1 MTVKISKPAIN
12 IRAELADLKKPTGLA
27 GEAMLKAETPQE
39 QFNLISAGRKNL
51 IINGSMRF
59 AQRGTSSTSNSYG
72 SVDRWRPA
80 YSTGQYAGTQQKAT
94 DSPTGQGFTHS
105 YKFTV
110 NTPETSLTGTEY
122 VSMVHFIEAQNLNH
136 LCYGT
141 SSAKTMVLSF
151 WVKSSITGT
160 YAISIYQNDATR
172 NFVPTYTIN
181 SANTWEFKK
190 ITIPGDPSGTIN
202 NDNDIGMSLYWLLGA
217 GADYTAGSGNNST
230 WGAYSTGNFAAGH
243 LTDWAETSGA
253 TFFLT
258 GVQLEVG
265 SVCTPFDH
273 LSYGEELALCQRY
286 YAKIVSHGNY
296 TVFGAGYCGNTT
308 NAYFHIPL
316 PVTMR
321 AQPTI
326 AGLNGSFAIIDGSG
340 YNVSSSS
347 VDLSSSGPYAVRV
360 DAVSS
365 GLTHGRGVLLRANND
380 NDAFIYAHAEI

>member
-1 MTVKISKPAIN
+1 MKE
-12 IRAELADLKKPTGLA
+12 ELIKFKNGYCYKVLVNASQTPTGSENFTCRYT
-27 GEAMLKAETPQE
+27 GEE
-39 QFNLISAGRKNL
+39 QDMK
-51 IINGSMRF
+51 RF
-59 AQRGTSSTSNSYG
+59 G
-72 SVDRWRPA
+72 
-80 YSTGQYAGTQQKAT
+80 
-94 DSPTGQGFTHS
+94 
-105 YKFTV
+105 
-110 NTPETSLTGTEY
+110 
-122 VSMVHFIEAQNLNH
+122 
-136 LCYGT
+136 YGT
-141 SSAKTMVLSF
+141 SACKQATLSF
-151 WVKSSITGT
+151 SVKSNKTGL
-160 YAISIYQNDATR
+160 YSVQVYIGNNSPNIIE
-172 NFVPTYTIN
+172 TYTIN

>member
-39 QFNLISAGRKNL
+39 QFNLIGAGRKNL

-59 AQRGTSSTSNSYG
+59 AQRGTSSTSNSYAT
-72 SVDRWRPA
+72 VDRWRPA
-80 YSTGQYAGTQQKAT
+80 YSTGQYAGTQQKST
-94 DSPTGQGFTHS
+94 DAPTGQGFTHS

-110 NTPETSLTGTEY
+110 NTPETSLTGTDY
-122 VSMVHFIEAQNLNH
+122 VSMAHYIEAQNLNH

-141 SSAKTMVLSF
+141 SSAKDMVLSF

-160 YAISIYQNDATR
+160 YAISIYQNDASR

-190 ITIPGDPSGTIN
+190 IIIPGDQSGTIN
-202 NDNDIGMSLYWLLGA
+202 NDNNTGLAMYWLLGA

-230 WGAYSTGNFAAGH
+230 WGTYSTGNFAKGH

-265 SVCTPFDH
+265 SVCTPFEH

-286 YAKIVSHGNY
+286 YHKWTSD
-296 TVFGAGYCGNTT
+296 AGYNFIAMGYSYQATGSN
-308 NAYFHIPL
+308 HIYHF

-321 AQPTI
+321 AKPTFL
-326 AGLNGSFAIIDGSG
+326 ASSG
-340 YNVSSSS
+340 TWRICSASCVNNVS
-347 VDLSSSGPYAVRV
+347 VSGGSYNT
-360 DAVSS
+360 DSCTITVSTS
-365 GLTHGRGVLLRANND
+365 GLTAGVAYMLGDFND
-380 NDAFIYAHAEI
+380 SSSYISWDAEL